1 MQIGITGPGQGYAM
15 VKLWGQK
22 VKDQCHMRLK
32 LNVEVW
38 QRYCSRPTESVRQK
52 HTINIG
58 NVAVERV
65 WGCSTVLTAPAV
77 WRRVSCC
84 AMHLFVS
91 LFISSRL

>member
-1 MQIGITGPGQGYAM
+1 MQIGITGPGQGHAM

-38 QRYCSRPTESVRQK
+38 QRYCSRPTESIRQK

-65 WGCSTVLTAPAV
+65 WGCSFNCPRRMAARVLLRNA
-77 WRRVSCC
+77 
-84 AMHLFVS
+84 LFVS